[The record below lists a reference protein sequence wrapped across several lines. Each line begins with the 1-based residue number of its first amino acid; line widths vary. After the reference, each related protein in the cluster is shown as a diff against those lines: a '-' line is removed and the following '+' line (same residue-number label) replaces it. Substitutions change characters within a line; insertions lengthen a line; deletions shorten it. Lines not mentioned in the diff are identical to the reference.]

1 MTVIMRH
8 AIRHAM
14 KVDHLVKS
22 SRELLGLELSPD
34 VQRAFSLYADR
45 LLEWNKNV
53 SLTAITAPEAIEMR
67 HFLDSLSVALAVPLA
82 SGQRVLDVGTGAG
95 FPGLPLRLVYPQ
107 IELTLLEATTKKTR
121 FLEHIVALLNLSN
134 VRILNARAEDAGQ
147 DPVSREKFDVVLARA
162 VAQMPVL
169 GEYMLPLCKVGGR
182 CVALKGEDAAA
193 EMQQAE
199 DALRILGGRLEKMI
213 RVELPQVPETHHLV
227 VIQKIAATPPPYPRR
242 AGIPTKRPLP

>member
-1 MTVIMRH
+1 MRH
-8 AIRHAM
+8 AIGHAM
-14 KVDHLVKS
+14 KVDLLAKS
-22 SRELLGLELSPD
+22 SRELLGLELNPD
-34 VQRAFSLYADR
+34 VQRAFGLYADH

-53 SLTAITAPEAIEMR
+53 NLTAITAPEAIEMR
-67 HFLDSLSVALAVPLA
+67 HFLDSLSVVLAGPFA

-95 FPGLPLRLVYPQ
+95 FPGLPLRLVHPQ

-121 FLEHIVALLNLSN
+121 FLEHIVALLNLGN
-134 VRILNARAEDAGQ
+134 VRILNTRAEEAGQ
-147 DPVSREKFDVVLARA
+147 DTASREKFDVVLARA

-182 CVALKGEDAAA
+182 CIALKGENAAA

-199 DALRILGGRLEKMI
+199 NALRILGGRLEKMI
-213 RVELPQVPETHHLV
+213 QVELPQVPETHHLV
-227 VIQKIAATPPPYPRR
+227 VIQKIAATPPLYPRR